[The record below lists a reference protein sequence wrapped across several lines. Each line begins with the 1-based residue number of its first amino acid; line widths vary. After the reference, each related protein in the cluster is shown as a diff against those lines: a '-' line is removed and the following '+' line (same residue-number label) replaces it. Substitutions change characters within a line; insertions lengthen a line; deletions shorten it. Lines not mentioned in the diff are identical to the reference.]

1 MRIAGLIRTDQ
12 RPRPWAIAILCA
24 AVIAA
29 VAAILLSGSIASKRA
44 YQSSREEGRA
54 SAALHAALLRSEL
67 QKFRLGPLALT
78 DDPQTRQVLDSR
90 DRDEVVEFDRRLER
104 LNERIHS
111 AALYLVDSQG
121 TTIAASNWNQPLSFV
136 GSNYGFRSY
145 FQDALATGNGEQF
158 ALGTVSRLPGL
169 YIARRVETGRNT
181 GVVVLKVEF
190 DQLENEWRQ
199 SGSPAFITDSRGVV
213 LITSRPGW
221 RFLTNRFIGSEERAQ
236 LRKSLDFGQAPLTPL
251 PIARTNRPGIVTI
264 AGSRD
269 EASDEYVETL
279 LPTTTPGWTL
289 HLLTPVTGVKQAA
302 YSARIITAVV
312 LLLAALLV
320 GMFVRRRMR
329 RAQAA
334 ARAEADRALLEA
346 EVEARTLDLRQANR
360 KLKQEMHDRRAS
372 EAKLEQARDQLV
384 QANKLA
390 SLGQI
395 TAGIAH
401 EINQP
406 VAAIRSYADN
416 GRILIEKARAA
427 DAADNLSRIV
437 AMTERI
443 DAIISELRG
452 FARKARGTLGPLRI
466 GDAIDGAMLLLRDRI
481 ERLGVAVTVSGD
493 NDAMV
498 VGERVRLEQV
508 LVNLIANALDAM
520 EGSDRRIALTVTA
533 RGKRVDI
540 DIADNGPGLTQE
552 AAASLF
558 QPFQTS
564 KEQGLGLGLTLSR
577 DIMRDLGGDLSSIAV
592 ADGACFRMSL
602 KSA

>member
-1 MRIAGLIRTDQ
+1 MRTD
-12 RPRPWAIAILCA
+12 RRLRPWVMVVA
-24 AVIAA
+24 AAALIGA

-44 YQSSREEGRA
+44 YQSSRVEGRA

-67 QKFRLGPLALT
+67 QKFRLIPLALA
-78 DDPQTRQVLDSR
+78 DDPQTRQVLDSP
-90 DRDEVVEFDRRLER
+90 DREAVVTFDRRLER
-104 LNERIHS
+104 LNDRIHS
-111 AALYLVDSQG
+111 AALYLLDSQG

-145 FQDALATGNGEQF
+145 FQDALASGNGEQF

-169 YIARRVETGRNT
+169 YIARRVETGRST

-199 SGSPAFITDSRGVV
+199 SGSPAFVTDSRGVV

-221 RFLTNRFIGSEERAQ
+221 RFLTNRFIDSEERAQ

-269 EASDEYVETL
+269 EAANEYVETL

-302 YSARIITAVV
+302 YSARIVTAVI

-334 ARAEADRALLEA
+334 ARAEANRAQLEA

-395 TAGIAH
+395 TAGVAH

-416 GRILIEKARAA
+416 GRILIEKARNA

-466 GDAIDGAMLLLRDRI
+466 GDAIDGATLLLRDRI
-481 ERLGVAVTVSGD
+481 ERRGVAVTVAGD
-493 NDAMV
+493 MDAMV
-498 VGERVRLEQV
+498 IGERVRLEQV
-508 LVNLIANALDAM
+508 LVNLIVNALDAM
-520 EGSDRRIALTVTA
+520 QDAADPRITLTVAA
-533 RGKRVDI
+533 RGKRVDV
-540 DIADNGPGLTQE
+540 DIADNGPGLTEE

-577 DIMRDLGGDLSSIAV
+577 DIMRDLGGDLSRVAV
-592 ADGACFRMSL
+592 ADGACFRMTL